1 MIIKNIQKKM
11 RNRIRGEII
20 FNISKLSHTWDRF
33 KVMDDRKIKIQWRD
47 KTRSPSSQSINEGF
61 IQEQLTYQDQYI
73 NLHRDEE
80 SD

>member
-1 MIIKNIQKKM
+1 M